1 LHYDYQNGITDEEKD
16 IMFAL
21 ELKLFS
27 IRIISWPETI
37 WFMKTIDV
45 GIMDTSDKINNL
57 ELKLRGQKKT
67 CNRYEPKVTLED
79 KVYFETYY
87 SH

>member
-1 LHYDYQNGITDEEKD
+1 
-16 IMFAL
+16 
-21 ELKLFS
+21 
-27 IRIISWPETI
+27 
-37 WFMKTIDV
+37 MKTIDV

-67 CNRYEPKVTLED
+67 CNKYEPKVTLED